1 MWNNSIICAV
11 YPFLLFCFFPELT
24 PVPDSDLSQS
34 YIATPEALAALLFR
48 IPAGPGVRCA
58 IDTEADSLHSYK
70 EKLCLIQLACGSE
83 KVIIDPLSIP
93 DLSPLVQWLQ
103 EVEIWMHGADFDM
116 TLMKRTF
123 DVIPERIFD
132 TQAAAR
138 LAGEKQFGLAHLV
151 ESVFGVALS
160 KQSQRAD
167 WGKRP
172 LSAKMIEYA
181 LNDVHYILEL
191 ADLFVGKL
199 RILGREEWFLEACRD
214 ARETVLNRPGADRDE
229 QWRISGSGKLRPCG
243 LNYLRA
249 LWHWRDGEAQRL
261 DRPAFK
267 VTGNMD
273 LLGWAESLESG
284 GEANLQ
290 ARFPP
295 PFHRRFHKAVR
306 DAREADHSTWPQ
318 RPPRMRYDR
327 NPEAEKNFDIL
338 KEKRDRLGRELDL
351 DPSLLGSRASLEAI
365 CFQPDRVTELFLDWQ
380 RKLLGI

>member
-1 MWNNSIICAV
+1 MDSFSYRSA
-11 YPFLLFCFFPELT
+11 
-24 PVPDSDLSQS
+24 PVPDSSLSDS
-34 YIATPEALAALLFR
+34 YIDTPEALAALLSR

-70 EKLCLIQLACGSE
+70 EKLCLVQLACGEE

-93 DLSPLVQWLQ
+93 DLSPLVEWLQ
-103 EVEIWMHGADFDM
+103 QVEIWMHGADFDM

-138 LAGEKQFGLAHLV
+138 LCGERQFGLAHLV
-151 ESVFGVALS
+151 ESVFGVTLS

-172 LSAKMIEYA
+172 LSPKMIEYA

-199 RILGREEWFLEACRD
+199 RALGREPWFLETCID
-214 ARETVLNRPGADRDE
+214 ARESVLSRPPADPDG
-229 QWRISGSGKLRPCG
+229 QWRISGSGKLRPKG
-243 LNYLRA
+243 LNFLRA
-249 LWHWRDGEAQRL
+249 LWLWRDGEAQRL

-267 VTGNMD
+267 VSGNTD
-273 LLGWAESLESG
+273 LLLWAEALENG
-284 GEANLQ
+284 GEARLN

-295 PFHRRFHKAVR
+295 SCHRRFQKAVR
-306 DAREADHSTWPQ
+306 DAAEAPESEWPR
-318 RPPRMRYDR
+318 RPPRLRYDR
-327 NPEAEKNFDIL
+327 NPEAEKKFEQL
-338 KEKRDRLGRELDL
+338 KAKRDDIGKELDI
-351 DPSLLGSRASLEAI
+351 DSSLLGSRAALEAI
-365 CFQPDRVTELFLDWQ
+365 CFQPDRVDELFLNWQ
-380 RKLLGI
+380 RELMGI

>member
-1 MWNNSIICAV
+1 M
-11 YPFLLFCFFPELT
+11 
-24 PVPDSDLSQS
+24 PDSSISDS
-34 YIATPEALAALLFR
+34 YIDTPEALAALLSR

-70 EKLCLIQLACGSE
+70 EKLCLIQLACGEE

-93 DLSPLVQWLQ
+93 DLSPLVEWLTQ
-103 EVEIWMHGADFDM
+103 VEIWMHGADFDM

-138 LAGEKQFGLAHLV
+138 LCGERQFGLAYLV

-191 ADLFVGKL
+191 ADRFVGKL
-199 RILGREEWFLEACRD
+199 RILGRESWFLETCMD
-214 ARETVLNRPGADRDE
+214 ARETVLQRPPADPDE
-229 QWRISGSGKLRPCG
+229 QWRISGSGKLRPKG
-243 LNYLRA
+243 LNFLRA
-249 LWHWRDGEAQRL
+249 LWLWRDGEAQRL

-267 VTGNMD
+267 VSGNVD
-273 LLGWAESLESG
+273 LLNWAEILERG
-284 GEANLQ
+284 GEARLHS
-290 ARFPP
+290 RFPP
-295 PFHRRFHKAVR
+295 PCHRRFLKAVK
-306 DAREADHSTWPQ
+306 DAEETPESDWPG
-318 RPPRMRYDR
+318 RPVRLRYER
-327 NPEAEKNFDIL
+327 NPEAEKQFEIL
-338 KEKRDRLGRELDL
+338 KEKRDRLGRELDI
-351 DPSLLGSRASLEAI
+351 DSSLLGSRAALEAI
-365 CFQPDRVTELFLDWQ
+365 CFQPDRVGELFLDWQ
-380 RKLLGI
+380 RQALGI